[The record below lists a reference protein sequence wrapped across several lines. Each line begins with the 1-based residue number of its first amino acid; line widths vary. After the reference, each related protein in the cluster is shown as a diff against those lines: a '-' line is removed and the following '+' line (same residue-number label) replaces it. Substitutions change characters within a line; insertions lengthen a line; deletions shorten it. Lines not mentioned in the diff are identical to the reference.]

1 MVMLLSEDVNRDMKE
16 LLNQRATHLK
26 KELQVLNNRL
36 EEIRIRENET
46 ASVLDL
52 AQSWKT
58 ADYECKRNITTLM
71 IHQIL
76 ISESGDVNIV
86 WNL

>member
-1 MVMLLSEDVNRDMKE
+1 VDMLLSEDVNRDMKE
-16 LLNQRATHLK
+16 LLNQRATRLK

-58 ADYECKRNITTLM
+58 ADYECKKNITMLM